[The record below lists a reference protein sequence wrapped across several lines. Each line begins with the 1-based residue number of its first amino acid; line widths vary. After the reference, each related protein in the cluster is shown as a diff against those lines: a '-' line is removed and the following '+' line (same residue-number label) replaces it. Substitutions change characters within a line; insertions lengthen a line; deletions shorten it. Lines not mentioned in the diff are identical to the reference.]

1 MARVDPYKEY
11 RFHVE
16 IDGITSSRFLEC
28 SGLGSEVA
36 VIEYREGGDPTS
48 VRKLPGRASYS
59 DITLKR
65 GITES
70 TDLYNWHRSLLQ
82 GVIDR
87 RDGSVKLLNDEGAE
101 VVRWVFRDAWPRKWE
116 GPDLNAMRNEVA
128 IETFVLTCESIER
141 VT

>member
-1 MARVDPYKEY
+1 MARVDPYKEF
-11 RFHVE
+11 RFQVE
-16 IDGITSSRFLEC
+16 IDGIASSRFLEC

-36 VIEYREGGDPTS
+36 VIEYREGGDPTA

-87 RDGSVKLLNDEGAE
+87 RNGSVKLLNDEGAE
-101 VVRWVFRDAWPRKWE
+101 VVRWVFREAWPRKWE
-116 GPDLNAMRNEVA
+116 GPELNAMRNEVA